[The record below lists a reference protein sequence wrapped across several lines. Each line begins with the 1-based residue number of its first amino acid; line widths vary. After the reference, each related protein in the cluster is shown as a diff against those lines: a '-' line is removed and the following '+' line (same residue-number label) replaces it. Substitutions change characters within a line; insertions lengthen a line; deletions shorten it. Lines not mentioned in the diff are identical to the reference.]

1 MARVGRLRSRSEED
15 TDLNM
20 VPIMNLFMVLIPF
33 LLMSASFMHIKA
45 INTSIPV
52 HSTAQANEETP
63 PASETKVT
71 AVLSLYADRIEL
83 SAVCDSL
90 SGEMLSEF
98 EATVKKAL
106 DIEGA
111 APSLMA
117 VLKKIKTKYPA
128 SDTMLLVPDAS
139 ILYDEII
146 HTMDIARNMEE
157 NMFFPNVVLAGSL
170 G

>member
-1 MARVGRLRSRSEED
+1 MARVGRLRRMSEED

-52 HSTAQANEETP
+52 HSAAA
-63 PASETKVT
+63 ASEEQKAPEVKVT
-71 AVLSLYADRIEL
+71 AVLSLYGDRIEL
-83 SAVCDSL
+83 AAVCEAL
-90 SGEMLSEF
+90 SPETLYRF
-98 EATVKKAL
+98 EETVRKTPDA
-106 DIEGA
+106 EGA
-111 APSLMA
+111 ASSLMA
-117 VLKKIKTKYPA
+117 ALRKIKSEYPA
-128 SDTMLLVPDAS
+128 SDTLLLVPDAE

-157 NMFFPNVVLAGSL
+157 DVLFPNVVLAGSL

>member
-1 MARVGRLRSRSEED
+1 MARIGRLRRISEED

-52 HSTAQANEETP
+52 HSASALNEE
-63 PASETKVT
+63 ETVPEAKVT
-71 AVLSLYADRIEL
+71 VILSLYDNRIEL
-83 SAVCDSL
+83 STLCETL
-90 SGEMLSEF
+90 PP
-98 EATVKKAL
+98 EALTRFKTTVKKTQEAKAT
-106 DIEGA
+106 EKA
-111 APSLMA
+111 LMA
-117 VLKKIKTKYPA
+117 ALRKIKMEYPA
-128 SDTMLLVPDAS
+128 SDTMLLVPDAP

-146 HTMDIARNMEE
+146 QTMDVARNMEE
-157 NMFFPNVVLAGSL
+157 EALFPNVVLAGSL

>member
-1 MARVGRLRSRSEED
+1 MARIGRIRRMSEED

-33 LLMSASFMHIKA
+33 LLMSASFLHIKA

-52 HSTAQANEETP
+52 HSVARPDEMRMVP
-63 PASETKVT
+63 ETKVT
-71 AVLSLYADRIEL
+71 VVLSLYNDRIEL
-83 SAVCDSL
+83 SAICEALSDEIL
-90 SGEMLSEF
+90 SGF
-98 EATVKKAL
+98 EHTVKKPVEN
-106 DIEGA
+106 EGA
-111 APSLMA
+111 APALMA

-128 SDTMLLVPDAS
+128 SDTLLLVPDAT

-146 HTMDIARNMEE
+146 HTMDIARNMKEDAL
-157 NMFFPNVVLAGSL
+157 FPNVVLAGSL